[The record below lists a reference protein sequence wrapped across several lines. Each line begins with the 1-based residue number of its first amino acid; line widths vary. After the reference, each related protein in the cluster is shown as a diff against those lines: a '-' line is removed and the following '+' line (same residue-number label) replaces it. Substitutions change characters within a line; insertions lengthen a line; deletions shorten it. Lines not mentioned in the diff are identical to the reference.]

1 MQADKF
7 CWPDAGFGQTTDG
20 QSGGVGSKHA
30 VLCHHR
36 FSFSGDLR
44 FEVAVLKHR
53 FNHQIAALQIADL
66 VAGVNQGVHLRLL
79 GLVQIHI
86 HDDAGNAFLG
96 RGQRDARSHHA
107 GTQDAY
113 FGGFPRCKTAG
124 SGFTSLD
131 GIEVEEERCDHVLG
145 GLTHHQLGQFAAL
158 DAGSGVVIDLC
169 SLDHGL

>member
-7 CWPDAGFGQTTDG
+7 CWPDAGFCQTTDG

-44 FEVAVLKHR
+44 FEIAVFKHR

-96 RGQRDARSHHA
+96 RGQRNTCAHHA
-107 GTQDAY
+107 GTQDTY
-113 FGGFPRCKTAG
+113 FGGFPRRKTTGPRLAR
-124 SGFTSLD
+124 FD
-131 GIEVEEERCDHVLG
+131 GV
-145 GLTHHQLGQFAAL
+145 
-158 DAGSGVVIDLC
+158 
-169 SLDHGL
+169 